1 LESVERRTG
10 MSQEQPVQYNYDKR
24 HLIFG
29 LTAIF
34 LVYGTMAFSIQALN
48 IARPKIAAELG
59 GMSIYAWSVSIPGLV
74 SAFVTLIFG
83 KLSDIYGRR
92 IMLIIS
98 LFFALAGSILS
109 VLSTTFVFFIIAAA
123 IRSLGVGALMPL
135 VFAIAGDM
143 FPPVQRSKWIGL
155 LQIPIGVAALC
166 GPTLGGWFA
175 DGWGWEYLFW
185 ITALLFIIC
194 LFLVPFGIPSPVH
207 RGLKTKMDI
216 RGCLLMIVA
225 SSTTIIGISLG
236 GVKYPWAS
244 TTIIS
249 LLSISLTSWTLFFR
263 EEHRAKEPILDP
275 LVLHNRSFNTIAGA
289 SLLGIFGQVGMMM
302 YFPMYLQGVQGL
314 DAALSGT
321 IYTPATVLM
330 AFVGVPAGF
339 ILAKTR
345 RYKWMYICGFG
356 IVTAAMFSVLLLG
369 EKTSILFSVMI
380 TTLAGLGLGAIP
392 TVNTVVVQNAV
403 PERLMGVAMGA
414 VFFCLMMSIAIAP
427 AILGAVEQAV
437 YDKTLKAS
445 LPDGLNRIAGEENI
459 TSLIDSQV
467 LLSDPDMEVL
477 ENAFRKMGK
486 EGEELIQPTVD
497 AIRKSMEISIK
508 RVFWIAAITSLFS
521 FLLIIT
527 IPEVPIGSAEE
538 M

>member
-1 LESVERRTG
+1 
-10 MSQEQPVQYNYDKR
+10 MSQEQSIQYYNDKR
-24 HLIFG
+24 HIIFG
-29 LTAIF
+29 LTALF

-92 IMLIIS
+92 IMLMIS
-98 LFFALAGSILS
+98 LIFALAGSILS
-109 VLSTTFVFFIIAAA
+109 VLSTSFVFFIIAAA

-135 VFAIAGDM
+135 VFAIVGDM
-143 FPPVQRSKWIGL
+143 FPPVQRSRWIGL

-185 ITALLFIIC
+185 ITALLFLIC
-194 LFLVPFGIPSPVH
+194 LFLVPLGVPSPAH

-216 RGCLLMIVA
+216 RGCLFMIVA

-236 GVKYPWAS
+236 GAKYPWAS
-244 TTIIS
+244 TNIIALLAIS
-249 LLSISLTSWTLFFR
+249 LVSWILFFR
-263 EEHRAKEPILDP
+263 EEFRAKAPILDP
-275 LVLHNRSFNTIAGA
+275 LVLQNRVFKTIAGA

-302 YFPMYLQGVQGL
+302 YFPMYLQGVQGI
-314 DAALSGT
+314 DATLSGS
-321 IYTPATVLM
+321 IYTPCTVLM

-339 ILAKTR
+339 ILAKTK
-345 RYKWMYICGFG
+345 RYKWMYICGFA
-356 IVTAAMFSVLLLG
+356 IVTASMFGVLLLG
-369 EKTSILFSVMI
+369 EKTSILFSILI

-403 PERLMGVAMGA
+403 PKRLMGVAMGA
-414 VFFCLMMSIAIAP
+414 VFFCLMMGVAIAP
-427 AILGAVEQAV
+427 AILGSVEQTV
-437 YDKTLKAS
+437 YNKTLTVS
-445 LPDGLNRIAGEENI
+445 LPDELNRIKDETKIA
-459 TSLIDSQV
+459 SMIDSQV
-467 LLSDPDMEVL
+467 LLSKPDMEAL
-477 ENAFRKMGK
+477 ENSLKKMGK
-486 EGEELIQPTVD
+486 EGEALFQPTVD
-497 AIRKSMEISIK
+497 AIRKSMEVSIK
-508 RVFWIAAITSLFS
+508 KVFWIAALASLFS

-527 IPEVPIGSAEE
+527 IPEIPIGDTE
-538 M
+538 